1 MKVFGII
8 NRYILK
14 EIFPNYLVGVGFLS
28 VILFVV
34 QIFKMVRLFVE
45 RNTDFF
51 LTIKVLFLYI
61 PLILQITLPIGVI
74 LGVILAVSRL
84 SDDSEIIAMRSCG
97 VSLFKIFTP
106 AIGFGFLM
114 TLFILIFYQFI
125 LPFAVKQ
132 YAYTKIALYQTN
144 PTAQLAKN
152 LSYDTI
158 DGIKITIDSVDPK
171 TNQLVNVRINY
182 INENRLIFAKNALLL
197 SKNFEKNAFPLV
209 LFNST
214 IYPSNLI
221 DPDVSDRFNEQFNEK
236 QIIYI
241 PDRQFSELIPDGTQL
256 LSLTELQKQLQKRSF
271 SIALDNLRGYNQLKK
286 SQIQALNKKQ
296 ELDQILKNKPPKNSP
311 QFQFYSTNVLNKK
324 IEKKKLD
331 ILVKRFQRILKQS
344 HLPEKRMPLI
354 QDQYYYYRKLSFSF
368 AALVFS
374 ILGAPLGIFSK
385 RTGKSMGFGMSILL
399 ISLFFFFLFLGN
411 ILLKKYFFPPFL
423 SSWLPNIVLF
433 LLGSFF
439 VFYRLNSWTSLSDMF
454 KSLKFKFRSPQSPQS
469 SSSSQ
474 SL

>member
-14 EIFPNYLVGVGFLS
+14 EIFPNYLIGVGFLS
-28 VILFVV
+28 VILFVAQV
-34 QIFKMVRLFVE
+34 FKMVSLFVE

-61 PLILQITLPIGVI
+61 PLILQFTLPVGVI
-74 LGVILAVSRL
+74 LGIILAVSRL

-97 VSLFKIFTP
+97 VSLFKIFSP

-114 TLFILIFYQFI
+114 NLFILIFYQFI
-125 LPFAVKQ
+125 LPFAIKQ

-256 LSLTELQKQLQKRSF
+256 LSLTELQKQLQKRSS
-271 SIALDNLRGYNQLKK
+271 SIALDNLRGYNQLKQ

-296 ELDQILKNKPPKNSP
+296 ELDQIIKNKPPQNSP

-344 HLPEKRMPLI
+344 HLPEKQMPLI
-354 QDQYYYYRKLSFSF
+354 QDQYYYYRKLSFGF

-399 ISLFFFFLFLGN
+399 ISIFFLLLFLGN
-411 ILLKKYFFPPFL
+411 ILLKKYFFSPFL

-439 VFYRLNSWTSLSDMF
+439 IFYRLNSWTSLSDMF
-454 KSLKFKFRSPQSPQS
+454 KSLKLKLKSFTNRSSH
-469 SSSSQ
+469 